1 MLALSSAIV
10 DAQQSTGISAN
21 ASDPGLLSLQA
32 KVDGLFARGEY
43 ERAYF
48 IYRKELVP
56 LGDKYAQYMVGYL
69 HLTGMGADEDPVLA
83 SAWYRLAAER
93 GTPEFIALR
102 DELMRALPPA
112 QRQRSDALYMDLKR
126 QYSDVVILLG
136 SIKDD
141 FRELE
146 LMAREGLRPRSARPD
161 SRTGIQN
168 RLIRQIEE
176 KLRTLSELGDFA
188 GIDMDYANVDIDE
201 VERLVNER
209 IVATEP

>member
-1 MLALSSAIV
+1 MRLKKITAVLCFATLALSSAIV
-10 DAQQSTGISAN
+10 DAQQSSGISAN
-21 ASDPGLLSLQA
+21 ASDPRLLSLQA

-112 QRQRSDALYMDLKR
+112 QRQRSDALYMDLRR
-126 QYSDVVILLG
+126 QYS
-136 SIKDD
+136 SSTSASQQ
-141 FRELE
+141 RNPN
-146 LMAREGLRPRSARPD
+146 RRPPIRRSVCPETR
-161 SRTGIQN
+161 
-168 RLIRQIEE
+168 
-176 KLRTLSELGDFA
+176 
-188 GIDMDYANVDIDE
+188 
-201 VERLVNER
+201 
-209 IVATEP
+209 